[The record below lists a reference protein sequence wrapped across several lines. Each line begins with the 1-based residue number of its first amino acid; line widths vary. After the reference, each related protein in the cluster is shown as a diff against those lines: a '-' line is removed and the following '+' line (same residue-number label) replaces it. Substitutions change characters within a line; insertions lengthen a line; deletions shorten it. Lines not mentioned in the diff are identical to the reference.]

1 MTQGTVARPSSRLA
15 TVSESGAAVLSS
27 EDVRGSDV
35 RDPAAEKIG
44 TVEDLI
50 LDTVTGRVRFLR
62 VGSGG
67 LFGFGRSHR
76 LIPVDAVTDVV
87 QGAVFL
93 DRSRERVEDAP
104 LERVPL
110 DDEGY
115 ITGVYAFYRVPAVL
129 VGRVPAAGV
138 DGTPVVGSAAG
149 FAAATTPREAGFA
162 AVEAWIAGV
171 RPPSGDVPRGR
182 PSPSRTT
189 RRCPR
194 DRRRLGRCCHRRS

>member
-1 MTQGTVARPSSRLA
+1 MTQGTTVSPATRLA
-15 TVSESGAAVLSS
+15 ALADTGAAVLSS

-67 LFGFGRSHR
+67 LLGLGKTHR

-104 LERVPL
+104 TEHGSL
-110 DDEGY
+110 DEDY
-115 ITGVYAFYRVPAVL
+115 IRDVYAFFGYQPFWSSEYRQPDWT
-129 VGRVPAAGV
+129 GRQ
-138 DGTPVVGSAAG
+138 
-149 FAAATTPREAGFA
+149 
-162 AVEAWIAGV
+162 
-171 RPPSGDVPRGR
+171 
-182 PSPSRTT
+182 
-189 RRCPR
+189 
-194 DRRRLGRCCHRRS
+194 

>member
-1 MTQGTVARPSSRLA
+1 MTQGTTVSPATRLA
-15 TVSESGAAVLSS
+15 ALADTGAAVLSS

-50 LDTVTGRVRFLR
+50 LDTATGRVRFLR

-67 LFGFGRSHR
+67 LLGIGRAHR

-104 LERVPL
+104 LEHGSL
-110 DDEGY
+110 DEAY
-115 ITGVYAFYRVPAVL
+115 ISDVYAFFGYPPFWAHEYRQPEWTA
-129 VGRVPAAGV
+129 
-138 DGTPVVGSAAG
+138 
-149 FAAATTPREAGFA
+149 
-162 AVEAWIAGV
+162 
-171 RPPSGDVPRGR
+171 
-182 PSPSRTT
+182 
-189 RRCPR
+189 
-194 DRRRLGRCCHRRS
+194 RS